1 MMPAILPALIS
12 FYAIVG
18 TGAVYATGISVVWI
32 VKVYLIVIAAFLM
45 IHTIYFMASYLQFRK
60 MIDE

>member
-32 VKVYLIVIAAFLM
+32 VKSL
-45 IHTIYFMASYLQFRK
+45 SYSDCSISDDPYHIFYGILPAVPEDDR
-60 MIDE
+60 